1 MIITNNMIK
10 NNLIHSM
17 KTQFLIA
24 FLLIATISFSQTKT
38 ATTEDG
44 KKVILN
50 DDKTWQYAETSK
62 SKNTCVINKKFKEP
76 KWNKSGSWKR
86 MGTRVDDLKK
96 HISIDMEVAESKI
109 ILLQLSEQ
117 LGNAVYIVCVDGVK
131 IKYKRTG
138 SVFRKDEEDVFKMD

>member
-1 MIITNNMIK
+1 MK
-10 NNLIHSM
+10 KLLLLNL
-17 KTQFLIA
+17 
-24 FLLIATISFSQTKT
+24 LLITTLSFSQTQT

-50 DDKTWQYAETSK
+50 DNNTWQYADGSDN
-62 SKNTCVINKKFKEP
+62 KNTCNIDKNFKEP
-76 KWNKSGSWKR
+76 KWNKSKSWKK

-96 HISIDMEVAESKI
+96 HISIDMGVVESKI

-131 IKYKRTG
+131 MKYKRTG
-138 SVFRKDEEDVFKMD
+138 SIFRKDGEDALKMD